1 MLFIASAIWYNWEKQ
16 MERWGAL
23 FDREGGER
31 AVCGQYAL
39 WLDNPLAAQI
49 IDRLNRKSVRPFEQ
63 GDQRPGML
71 CPVEHLSDNRLEIN
85 WMRWGFPSPTG
96 GALIINARCET
107 AARLP
112 MFRQA
117 VRFGRCLIPSSGF
130 YEWRRLSG
138 GTKSKEKHF
147 LRQGPIGQPVY
158 MAGLFANLPG
168 CAQPC
173 FVILTQSANAFAAR
187 LHHRMPLILPEAGQ
201 RRAYLGSEI
210 AARQLMEHPP
220 ELNLVEQGGT
230 EQMSFL

>member
-49 IDRLNRKSVRPFEQ
+49 IDRLNRKSARPFEQ

-96 GALIINARCET
+96 GALIKMCIRDRQKSGRTHPVDAVLRRHPDLHPGR
-107 AARLP
+107 AA
-112 MFRQA
+112 
-117 VRFGRCLIPSSGF
+117 GRADYPAAGHPIHLNLLRGPFDRAHCGKKSFIK
-130 YEWRRLSG
+130 YRRP
-138 GTKSKEKHF
+138 EDI
-147 LRQGPIGQPVY
+147 R
-158 MAGLFANLPG
+158 
-168 CAQPC
+168 
-173 FVILTQSANAFAAR
+173 AA
-187 LHHRMPLILPEAGQ
+187 
-201 RRAYLGSEI
+201 LGSI
-210 AARQLMEHPP
+210 HRR
-220 ELNLVEQGGT
+220 NL
-230 EQMSFL
+230 SLWS

>member
-1 MLFIASAIWYNWEKQ
+1 MYKRQ
-16 MERWGAL
+16 
-23 FDREGGER
+23 
-31 AVCGQYAL
+31 VCGQYAL

-49 IDRLNRKSVRPFEQ
+49 IDRLNRKSARPFEQ

-173 FVILTQSANAFAAR
+173 FVILTPVSYTHLDVYKRQKDNQSSNNSGVSLR
-187 LHHRMPLILPEAGQ
+187 ISSSMILPPF
-201 RRAYLGSEI
+201 SPFPI
-210 AARQLMEHPP
+210 A
-220 ELNLVEQGGT
+220 
-230 EQMSFL
+230 S